1 MKRFLIVIFALLY
14 IGLSSGITLTIHHC
28 MGKLVEVGIWQDET
42 CNTCGAKHAHKS
54 CCSTETQFIKISDA
68 KGGSPVSVGRSSTE
82 TQFIKI
88 SDDQNVDQLQVIKY
102 VPMAIA
108 LLFDLRDLYNLP
120 ETEQEANI
128 PVHSNTPPEWSG
140 TDRLIHH
147 CTFLI

>member
-42 CNTCGAKHAHKS
+42 CNTCGAKHAHTS
-54 CCSTETQFIKISDA
+54 CC
-68 KGGSPVSVGRSSTE
+68 STE

>member
-54 CCSTETQFIKISDA
+54 CCSTETQFIKISD
-68 KGGSPVSVGRSSTE
+68 
-82 TQFIKI
+82 
-88 SDDQNVDQLQVIKY
+88 DQNVDQLQVIKY

-128 PVHSNTPPEWSG
+128 PVLPTPHLNGVGQTAHSSLYFPYLADSRSFQALFPFIV
-140 TDRLIHH
+140 L
-147 CTFLI
+147 

>member
-54 CCSTETQFIKISDA
+54 CCSA
-68 KGGSPVSVGRSSTE
+68 E

>member
-42 CNTCGAKHAHKS
+42 CNTCGAK
-54 CCSTETQFIKISDA
+54 
-68 KGGSPVSVGRSSTE
+68 
-82 TQFIKI
+82 
-88 SDDQNVDQLQVIKY
+88 NVDQLQVIKY

>member
-1 MKRFLIVIFALLY
+1 MKRNLIVIFALLY

-42 CNTCGAKHAHKS
+42 CNTCRAKHAHKS
-54 CCSTETQFIKISDA
+54 CC
-68 KGGSPVSVGRSSTE
+68 STE

>member
-54 CCSTETQFIKISDA
+54 CCSI
-68 KGGSPVSVGRSSTE
+68 E

>member
-1 MKRFLIVIFALLY
+1 MLSGLPNTYYICKTNEKVSDCHIRFAVYRIVFRYHADD
-14 IGLSSGITLTIHHC
+14 SHC

-42 CNTCGAKHAHKS
+42 CNTCGAKHAHKP
-54 CCSTETQFIKISDA
+54 CC
-68 KGGSPVSVGRSSTE
+68 STE

>member
-54 CCSTETQFIKISDA
+54 C
-68 KGGSPVSVGRSSTE
+68 SSTE

>member
-54 CCSTETQFIKISDA
+54 CCSTETQFIKISD
-68 KGGSPVSVGRSSTE
+68 
-82 TQFIKI
+82 
-88 SDDQNVDQLQVIKY
+88 DQNVDQLQVIKY

-108 LLFDLRDLYNLP
+108 LLFDLRDLYTLP

>member
-54 CCSTETQFIKISDA
+54 CY
-68 KGGSPVSVGRSSTE
+68 STE

-108 LLFDLRDLYNLP
+108 LLFDLRDLYILP

>member
-54 CCSTETQFIKISDA
+54 CCSTETQFIKISD
-68 KGGSPVSVGRSSTE
+68 
-82 TQFIKI
+82 
-88 SDDQNVDQLQVIKY
+88 DQNVDQLQVIKY

-120 ETEQEANI
+120 ETLFI
-128 PVHSNTPPEWSG
+128 PTPHLNGVGQTGSFIIV
-140 TDRLIHH
+140 LSL
-147 CTFLI
+147 FS

>member
-14 IGLSSGITLTIHHC
+14 IGLSSGITLTILHC

-42 CNTCGAKHAHKS
+42 CNTFGAKHAHKS
-54 CCSTETQFIKISDA
+54 CC
-68 KGGSPVSVGRSSTE
+68 STE